1 MKTDN
6 SRILTINAGSSSI
19 RFALYKTGGF
29 LQRGLY
35 GRVDRIGLSETNL
48 TFYDPA
54 TSWRDSR
61 KRAVWEQI
69 GRQFSAGPARTAE
82 RLGIGKGCGTSCR
95 PPVQQYVGSKAAYL
109 FTFRTQEF
117 PANGCICRDRDGVD
131 QLYSIRAA
139 TPRSS

>member
-61 KRAVWEQI
+61 GFGSDVLLDGWLT
-69 GRQFSAGPARTAE
+69 FSTR
-82 RLGIGKGCGTSCR
+82 
-95 PPVQQYVGSKAAYL
+95 
-109 FTFRTQEF
+109 EF
-117 PANGCICRDRDGVD
+117 PANGCICRNHDGVD